1 MDMDRFRELPLMG
14 ILRGVQ
20 SDAIDSIVETAV
32 SSGLQTI
39 EITMNTPGAPD
50 LIKCAVKSAQ
60 GRLMIG
66 AGTVVTSEHLKLA
79 LDAGAR
85 FIVSP
90 MLVYDVVEY
99 CRDNEIPVF
108 PGAFTPQEIFNAWV
122 AGATMVKIFPAQ
134 FLGPGYIKEI
144 KGPFNSIDMLAC
156 GGITPEN
163 IRSYFDCGASAVAFG
178 GSVFRE
184 EWLKERDFKSIGS
197 AIGALV
203 AAYKGSCR
211 RIEL

>member
-1 MDMDRFRELPLMG
+1 MDLDRFRELPLMG

-20 SDAIDSIVETAV
+20 AESIEPVIEMAI
-32 SSGLQTI
+32 SSGLQTV

-50 LIKCAVKSAQ
+50 LIRRAVKSSQ

-66 AGTVVTSEHLKLA
+66 AGTVVTSEHLKVA

-90 MLVYDVVEY
+90 MLVYDVLEY

-108 PGAFTPQEIFNAWV
+108 PGAFTPQEIYNAWV

-134 FLGPGYIKEI
+134 FLGPEYIREI

-184 EWLKERDFKSIGS
+184 EWLKARDFDSIGRSIKALIS
-197 AIGALV
+197 AYNRG
-203 AAYKGSCR
+203 
-211 RIEL
+211 

>member
-1 MDMDRFRELPLMG
+1 MDLDRFRQLPLMG

-20 SDAIDSIVETAV
+20 SDAVDPIVETAV

-50 LIKCAVKSAQ
+50 LIRNAVKCAR

-66 AGTVVTSEHLKLA
+66 AGTVLTSEHLKLA
-79 LDAGAR
+79 LDAGAV

-108 PGAFTPQEIFNAWV
+108 PGAFTPQEIYNAWI
-122 AGATMVKIFPAQ
+122 AGATMVKVFPTS
-134 FLGPGYIKEI
+134 FFGPDYIKEI
-144 KGPFNSIDMLAC
+144 KGPFNSVELMAC
-156 GGITPEN
+156 GGVTAEN
-163 IRSYFDCGASAVAFG
+163 IRSYFDSGASAVAFG
-178 GSVFRE
+178 GGVFRE
-184 EWLKERDFKSIGS
+184 EWLKARDFDSIGGSIKALIS
-197 AIGALV
+197 AFKSG
-203 AAYKGSCR
+203 R
-211 RIEL
+211 

>member
-1 MDMDRFRELPLMG
+1 MDLDRFRELPLMG

-20 SDAIDSIVETAV
+20 AESIEPVIETAI
-32 SSGLQTI
+32 SSGLQTV
-39 EITMNTPGAPD
+39 EITMNTPGALD
-50 LIKCAVKSAQ
+50 LIRRAIKVAQ
-60 GRLMIG
+60 GRLTIG
-66 AGTVVTSEHLKLA
+66 AGTVVTAEHMKLA
-79 LDAGAR
+79 LDAGAG

-108 PGAFTPQEIFNAWV
+108 PGAFTPQEIYNAWV

-134 FLGPGYIKEI
+134 FMGPGYIKEI

-163 IRSYFDCGASAVAFG
+163 IRSYFGCGASAVAFG

-184 EWLKERDFKSIGS
+184 EWLKSRDFDSIGRS
-197 AIGALV
+197 IKALV
-203 AAYKGSCR
+203 SAYTRGC
-211 RIEL
+211 

>member
-1 MDMDRFRELPLMG
+1 MDLDRFRELPLMG

-20 SDAIDSIVETAV
+20 AEYIEPVIETAI
-32 SSGLQTI
+32 SSGLQTV

-50 LIKCAVKSAQ
+50 LIRRVIKSAQ

-66 AGTVVTSEHLKLA
+66 AGTVVTAEHMKLA
-79 LDAGAR
+79 LDAGAG

-108 PGAFTPQEIFNAWV
+108 PGAFTPQEIYNAWV

-134 FLGPGYIKEI
+134 FMGPGYIKEI
-144 KGPFNSIDMLAC
+144 KGPFDSIDMLAC

-184 EWLKERDFKSIGS
+184 EWLKARDFDSIGRSIKALIS
-197 AIGALV
+197 AYNRG
-203 AAYKGSCR
+203 C
-211 RIEL
+211 

>member
-1 MDMDRFRELPLMG
+1 MDLDRFRELPLIG

-20 SDAIDSIVETAV
+20 ADSIDSIVETAV

-50 LIKCAVKSAQ
+50 LIRRAVKSAQ

-66 AGTVVTSEHLKLA
+66 AGTVVTSEHMKLA

-108 PGAFTPQEIFNAWV
+108 PGSFTPQEIYNAWV

-134 FLGPGYIKEI
+134 FMGPGYIKEI
-144 KGPFNSIDMLAC
+144 KGPFNSIDILAC
-156 GGITPEN
+156 GGITSEN

-184 EWLKERDFKSIGS
+184 EWIKARDFDSIGRSIKALIS
-197 AIGALV
+197 AYNRG
-203 AAYKGSCR
+203 C
-211 RIEL
+211 

>member
-1 MDMDRFRELPLMG
+1 MDLDRFRELPLMG
-14 ILRGVQ
+14 ILRGVTG
-20 SDAIDSIVETAV
+20 DSIELVIETAI

-50 LIKCAVKSAQ
+50 LIRRAVKVAQ

-90 MLVYDVVEY
+90 MLVYDVAEY

-108 PGAFTPQEIFNAWV
+108 PGAFTPQEIYNAWV

-134 FLGPGYIKEI
+134 FLGPEYIREI

-184 EWLKERDFKSIGS
+184 EWIKARDFDSIGRSIKALIS
-197 AIGALV
+197 AYNRG
-203 AAYKGSCR
+203 C
-211 RIEL
+211 

>member
-1 MDMDRFRELPLMG
+1 MDLDRFRELPLMG

-50 LIKCAVKSAQ
+50 LIRRAVKAAQ

-66 AGTVVTSEHLKLA
+66 AGTVVTSEHMKLA

-108 PGAFTPQEIFNAWV
+108 PGAFTPQEIYNAWV

-134 FLGPGYIKEI
+134 FMGPGYIKEI

-156 GGITPEN
+156 GGITPDN
-163 IRSYFDCGASAVAFG
+163 IRDYFGCGVSAVAFG

-184 EWLKERDFKSIGS
+184 EWLKARDFDSISRSIKALIS
-197 AIGALV
+197 AYNRG
-203 AAYKGSCR
+203 C
-211 RIEL
+211 

>member
-1 MDMDRFRELPLMG
+1 MDMDRFRELPLIG

-20 SDAIDSIVETAV
+20 ADSIDSIVETAV

-50 LIKCAVKSAQ
+50 LIRRAVKSAQ

-66 AGTVVTSEHLKLA
+66 AGTVVTSEHMKLA

-108 PGAFTPQEIFNAWV
+108 PGAFTPQEIYNAWV

-134 FLGPGYIKEI
+134 FMGPGYIKEI
-144 KGPFNSIDMLAC
+144 KGPFNSIDILAC
-156 GGITPEN
+156 GGITSEN

-184 EWLKERDFKSIGS
+184 EWIKARDFDSIGRSIKALIS
-197 AIGALV
+197 AYNRG
-203 AAYKGSCR
+203 C
-211 RIEL
+211 

>member
-1 MDMDRFRELPLMG
+1 MG

-20 SDAIDSIVETAV
+20 AESIDSIVETAI

-50 LIKCAVKSAQ
+50 LIRRAMKSAR

-66 AGTVVTSEHLKLA
+66 AGTVVTSEHMKLA
-79 LDAGAR
+79 LDAGAG

-90 MLVYDVVEY
+90 MLIYDVVEY

-108 PGAFTPQEIFNAWV
+108 PGALTPQEIYNAWV
-122 AGATMVKIFPAQ
+122 AGATMVKVFPSNL
-134 FLGPGYIKEI
+134 LGPDYINEI
-144 KGPFNSIDMLAC
+144 KGPFNSIEILAC
-156 GGITPEN
+156 GGVTSEN

-178 GSVFRE
+178 GKVFRE
-184 EWLKERDFKSIGS
+184 EWLKARDFESIGRSIKALIS
-197 AIGALV
+197 AYNRG
-203 AAYKGSCR
+203 C
-211 RIEL
+211 

>member
-1 MDMDRFRELPLMG
+1 MDLDRFRELPLMG

-20 SDAIDSIVETAV
+20 AESIEPVIEMAI
-32 SSGLQTI
+32 SSGLQTV

-50 LIKCAVKSAQ
+50 LIRRAVKSSQ

-66 AGTVVTSEHLKLA
+66 AGTVVTSEHLKVA

-90 MLVYDVVEY
+90 MLVYDVLEY

-108 PGAFTPQEIFNAWV
+108 PGAFTPQEIYNAWV

-134 FLGPGYIKEI
+134 FLGPEYIREI

-184 EWLKERDFKSIGS
+184 EWLTVRDFDSIGRSIKALIS
-197 AIGALV
+197 AYNRG
-203 AAYKGSCR
+203 C
-211 RIEL
+211 

>member
-1 MDMDRFRELPLMG
+1 MDLDRFRELPLMG

-20 SDAIDSIVETAV
+20 AESIEPVIEMAI
-32 SSGLQTI
+32 SSGLQTV

-50 LIKCAVKSAQ
+50 LIRRAVKSSQ

-66 AGTVVTSEHLKLA
+66 AGTVVTSEHLKVA

-90 MLVYDVVEY
+90 MLVYDVLEY

-108 PGAFTPQEIFNAWV
+108 PGAFTPQEIYNAWV

-134 FLGPGYIKEI
+134 FLGPQYIREI
-144 KGPFNSIDMLAC
+144 RGPFNSIDMLAC

-178 GSVFRE
+178 GSVFQE
-184 EWLKERDFKSIGS
+184 EWLKARDFDSIGRSIKALIS
-197 AIGALV
+197 AYNRG
-203 AAYKGSCR
+203 C
-211 RIEL
+211 

>member
-1 MDMDRFRELPLMG
+1 MDLDRFRELPLMG

-20 SDAIDSIVETAV
+20 AESIEPVIETAI
-32 SSGLQTI
+32 SSGLQTV

-50 LIKCAVKSAQ
+50 LIRRAIKSAQ

-66 AGTVVTSEHLKLA
+66 AGTVVTAEHMKLA
-79 LDAGAR
+79 LDAGAG

-108 PGAFTPQEIFNAWV
+108 PGAFTPQEIYNAWV

-134 FLGPGYIKEI
+134 FMGPGYIKEI
-144 KGPFNSIDMLAC
+144 KGPFDSIDMLAC

-178 GSVFRE
+178 GSVFQE
-184 EWLKERDFKSIGS
+184 EWLKARDFDSIGRSIKALIS
-197 AIGALV
+197 AYNRG
-203 AAYKGSCR
+203 C
-211 RIEL
+211 

>member
-1 MDMDRFRELPLMG
+1 MDLDRFRALPLMG
-14 ILRGVQ
+14 ILRGVK
-20 SDAIDSIVETAV
+20 ADSIEPVVEMAI

-50 LIKCAVKSAQ
+50 LIRRAVKAAQ

-66 AGTVVTSEHLKLA
+66 AGTVVTSDHLKVA

-85 FIVSP
+85 FIVLP

-108 PGAFTPQEIFNAWV
+108 PGAFSPQEIYNAWV

-144 KGPFNSIDMLAC
+144 KGPFNSIEMLAC
-156 GGITPEN
+156 GGVTLEN

-184 EWLKERDFKSIGS
+184 EWLKARDFDSIGRSIKALIS
-197 AIGALV
+197 AYNRG
-203 AAYKGSCR
+203 C
-211 RIEL
+211 

>member
-1 MDMDRFRELPLMG
+1 MG

-20 SDAIDSIVETAV
+20 SDAIDSIVETV
-32 SSGLQTI
+32 ISSGLQTI
-39 EITMNTPGAPD
+39 EITMNTSGAPD
-50 LIKCAVKSAQ
+50 LIRRAVKSAQ

-66 AGTVVTSEHLKLA
+66 AGTVVTAEHMKLA

-108 PGAFTPQEIFNAWV
+108 PGAFTPQEIYNAWV
-122 AGATMVKIFPAQ
+122 AGATMVKIFPSQ
-134 FLGPGYIKEI
+134 FMGPGYIKEI

-163 IRSYFDCGASAVAFG
+163 IRSYFDCGVSAVAFG

-184 EWLKERDFKSIGS
+184 EWIKAGDFKSIGS
-197 AIGALV
+197 AIGALIT
-203 AAYKGSCR
+203 AYKY
-211 RIEL
+211 L

>member
-1 MDMDRFRELPLMG
+1 MDLDRFRELPLMG

-20 SDAIDSIVETAV
+20 AESIEPVIEMAI
-32 SSGLQTI
+32 SSGLQTV

-50 LIKCAVKSAQ
+50 LIRRAVKSSQ

-66 AGTVVTSEHLKLA
+66 AGTVVTSEHLKVA

-90 MLVYDVVEY
+90 MLVYDVLEY

-108 PGAFTPQEIFNAWV
+108 PGAFTPQEIYNAWV

-134 FLGPGYIKEI
+134 FLGPQYIREI
-144 KGPFNSIDMLAC
+144 RGPFNSIDMLAC

-184 EWLKERDFKSIGS
+184 EWIKARDFDSIGRSIKALIS
-197 AIGALV
+197 AYNRG
-203 AAYKGSCR
+203 C
-211 RIEL
+211 

>member
-1 MDMDRFRELPLMG
+1 MDLDRFRELPLMG

-32 SSGLQTI
+32 LSGLQTI

-50 LIKCAVKSAQ
+50 LIRRAVKSAH

-66 AGTVVTSEHLKLA
+66 AGTVVTAEHMKLA

-108 PGAFTPQEIFNAWV
+108 PGAFTPQEIYNAWV

-134 FLGPGYIKEI
+134 FMGPGYIKEI

-184 EWLKERDFKSIGS
+184 EWLKARDFDSIGRSIKALIS
-197 AIGALV
+197 AYNRG
-203 AAYKGSCR
+203 C
-211 RIEL
+211 

>member
-1 MDMDRFRELPLMG
+1 MDLDRFRELPLMG
-14 ILRGVQ
+14 ILRGVGVT
-20 SDAIDSIVETAV
+20 ADSVEPVVETAL

-50 LIKCAVKSAQ
+50 LIRRAVKSAQ

-66 AGTVVTSEHLKLA
+66 AGTVVTSDHLKVA

-108 PGAFTPQEIFNAWV
+108 PGAFSPQEIYNAWV

-184 EWLKERDFKSIGS
+184 EWLKACDFDSIGRSIKALIS
-197 AIGALV
+197 AYNRG
-203 AAYKGSCR
+203 C
-211 RIEL
+211 

>member
-1 MDMDRFRELPLMG
+1 MDLDRFRELPLIG

-20 SDAIDSIVETAV
+20 ADSIDSIVETAV

-50 LIKCAVKSAQ
+50 LIRRAVKSAQ

-66 AGTVVTSEHLKLA
+66 AGTVVTSEHMKLA

-90 MLVYDVVEY
+90 TLVYDVVEY

-108 PGAFTPQEIFNAWV
+108 PGAFTPQEIYNAWV

-134 FLGPGYIKEI
+134 FMGPGYIKEI
-144 KGPFNSIDMLAC
+144 KGPFNSIDILAC
-156 GGITPEN
+156 GGITSEN

-184 EWLKERDFKSIGS
+184 EWLTARDFDSIGRSIKALIS
-197 AIGALV
+197 AYNRG
-203 AAYKGSCR
+203 
-211 RIEL
+211 

>member
-1 MDMDRFRELPLMG
+1 MDLDKFRELPLMG
-14 ILRGVQ
+14 ILRGVTA
-20 SDAIDSIVETAV
+20 DFIEPVIETAI

-50 LIKCAVKSAQ
+50 LIRRAVKAAQ

-66 AGTVVTSEHLKLA
+66 AGTVVTFEHLKLA

-90 MLVYDVVEY
+90 TLVYDVVEY

-108 PGAFTPQEIFNAWV
+108 PGAFTPQEIYNAWV

-134 FLGPGYIKEI
+134 FMGPGYIKEI

-178 GSVFRE
+178 GSVFHE
-184 EWLKERDFKSIGS
+184 EWLETRDFDSIGRSIKALIS
-197 AIGALV
+197 AYNRG
-203 AAYKGSCR
+203 C
-211 RIEL
+211 

>member
-1 MDMDRFRELPLMG
+1 MDLDRFRELPLMG

-20 SDAIDSIVETAV
+20 ADSIESLMETVV
-32 SSGLQTI
+32 SSGLQTV

-50 LIKCAVKSAQ
+50 LIRSAVKSAQ

-108 PGAFTPQEIFNAWV
+108 PGAFTPQEIYNAWV

-134 FLGPGYIKEI
+134 FMGPGYIKEI

-184 EWLKERDFKSIGS
+184 EWLETRDFDSIGRSIKALIS
-197 AIGALV
+197 AYNRG
-203 AAYKGSCR
+203 C
-211 RIEL
+211 